1 MSSDLLILLLMVI
14 VVLAG
19 SALCSG
25 VEAALLSVN
34 PVRLHELANRSKPVA
49 GARTLAKLRHR
60 LGRTLSVLV
69 IANNAFNIFGSM
81 MLGGYAAWVFK
92 KHAFGEIALPLFSIA
107 LTVLVILLGL
117 SLIHI

>member
-1 MSSDLLILLLMVI
+1 MSSDLLILLLMVV
-14 VVLAG
+14 VVLVG

-34 PVRLHELANRSKPVA
+34 PVRLHELASRSKPVA
-49 GARTLAKLRHR
+49 GTRTLQRLRQR

-81 MLGGYAAWVFK
+81 MLGG
-92 KHAFGEIALPLFSIA
+92 
-107 LTVLVILLGL
+107 
-117 SLIHI
+117 